1 MKQKKFSFASLSV
14 KLPLFLVLFCIIL
27 SVGNG
32 IIGYRVFRSLFER
45 QYRQV
50 TQQIAETA
58 ISYVNADRINYYLK
72 GGQEDEEW
80 YETDAQLEN
89 LTETSKLAYIYGGK

>member
-58 ISYVNADRINYYLK
+58 ISYGTPTALIIILK
-72 GGQEDEEW
+72 AGRKMKNGMKQMHS
-80 YETDAQLEN
+80 L
-89 LTETSKLAYIYGGK
+89 KV